1 MPFKIL
7 LFLCSMVCFGWD
19 TMPYKTLQGQAQGST
34 YRIIYEDKLGADLS
48 KSMDSLFRI
57 MDASMSLW
65 DSNSLI
71 SRINDNTYSGVVDQH
86 FEKVFLSSQHISKK
100 TNGYFDVTVGPLVK
114 AWGFSKAKGLSS
126 PTDLQIDSLRKLVN
140 YKNVSL
146 KSAAITKKYP
156 NIQLDFNAIAQG
168 YTVDLI
174 AEFLSKKGILD
185 FLVEI
190 GGEVRASGRN
200 QDDEVWKVG
209 VENPSDEN
217 KLQAIVALNNKSLA
231 TSGSYRKF
239 FLKDGKKFSHAI
251 DPHLGRPVSH
261 NLLSVTVL
269 ANDCATADAY
279 ATAFLVMGLGK
290 AKTAAKKQKIDFLAI
305 YEENGKIQTFSSTGF
320 KKATLE

>member
-7 LFLCSMVCFGWD
+7 LLLCSIVCFGWQ
-19 TMPYKTLQGQAQGST
+19 TMPYKTLQGQAQGTT
-34 YRIIYEDKLGADLS
+34 YRIVYEDKLGVDLS
-48 KSMDSLFRI
+48 KSIDSLFSI

-71 SRINDNTYSGVVDQH
+71 SRINANTYSGVVDQH

-114 AWGFSKAKGLSS
+114 AWGFSKTKGLAS
-126 PTDLQIDSLRKLVN
+126 PTYLQLDSIRQLVN
-140 YKNVSL
+140 IKNISL
-146 KSAAITKKYP
+146 KAGKITKKYP

-174 AEFLSKKGILD
+174 ADFFLKKSIVNY
-185 FLVEI
+185 LVEI
-190 GGEVRASGRN
+190 GGEVRASGKNRN
-200 QDDEVWKVG
+200 AETWKVG

-217 KLQAIVALNNKSLA
+217 KLQAIVALDNQSLA

-239 FLKDGKKFSHAI
+239 FLKDGKKYSHAI
-251 DPHLGRPVSH
+251 DPHVGKPVSH

-269 ANDCATADAY
+269 AKDCATADAY

-290 AKTAAKKQKIDFLAI
+290 AKKVAIKQKIDFLAI
-305 YEENGKIQTFSSTGF
+305 YEDDGKIQTFCSAGF
-320 KKATLE
+320 KRAILE